1 MTDIKI
7 SLAAARVNARLTQ
20 DDVSKALRIS
30 KKTLGN
36 WENGTAEPSFASL
49 LALANLY
56 GIPVNNIFLP
66 TKST

>member
-20 DDVSKALRIS
+20 DEVSKRLKIS

-36 WENGTAEPSFASL
+36 WENGTVEPSFASL
-49 LALANLY
+49 LALADMY

-66 TKST
+66 AKST

>member
-20 DDVSKALRIS
+20 DEVSKALRIS

-66 TKST
+66 AKAT

>member
-20 DDVSKALRIS
+20 DEVSKALRIS

-56 GIPVNNIFLP
+56 EIPVNNIFLP
-66 TKST
+66 AKAT